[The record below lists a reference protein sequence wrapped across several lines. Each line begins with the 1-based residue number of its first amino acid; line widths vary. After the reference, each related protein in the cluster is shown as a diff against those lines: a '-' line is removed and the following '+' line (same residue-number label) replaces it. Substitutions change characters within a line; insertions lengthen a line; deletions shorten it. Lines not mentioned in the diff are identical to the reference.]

1 MTQASVIMS
10 SALFHFITL
19 LEGWKVSLMYLV
31 YKREALLRISH
42 CFPLLICMTRVA
54 APSSP
59 TFCTLDLHMRSKWNS
74 VYFLFPVGTAATCIF
89 DYTLYIHEEG
99 KYNPLG
105 KIDEGDFSVLY
116 SIALYSVWL
125 STQFWLLVLKK
136 SHPTSLCSPIWKLR
150 QSQKIN
156 QLPTDKLHKTP
167 PV

>member
-1 MTQASVIMS
+1 MS
-10 SALFHFITL
+10 SCHQHFFISSRCLRGGRTRTFPHPPKHTPLRCKSGQQQGSCSHRNTLFFF
-19 LEGWKVSLMYLV
+19 KVSLMYLV

-59 TFCTLDLHMRSKWNS
+59 TLDLHMRSKWNS

-116 SIALYSVWL
+116 SIALYSV
-125 STQFWLLVLKK
+125 
-136 SHPTSLCSPIWKLR
+136 
-150 QSQKIN
+150 
-156 QLPTDKLHKTP
+156 
-167 PV
+167 